1 MKYDAC
7 EPGDEGICQPNE
19 TSSILRMIFNSGRNE
34 RWGDFIISEV
44 EDILRKISLSQPLEL
59 ITDCRSEV
67 QKSLEMLGP
76 VIRSYGS
83 GQDRFERFVE
93 HVSKTFELADMV
105 SKSSRVVEE
114 CSKIDVEHLR
124 DLIRSHEECHRTKAM
139 LDSELSGL
147 NQEFEVLRANEEDVI
162 KA

>member
-1 MKYDAC
+1 MC
-7 EPGDEGICQPNE
+7 PL
-19 TSSILRMIFNSGRNE
+19 SWSV
-34 RWGDFIISEV
+34 FIISEV
-44 EDILRKISLSQPLEL
+44 EDILLKISLSQPLKL
-59 ITDCRSEV
+59 ITDCRGEV

-83 GQDRFERFVE
+83 GQDRFERFVKN
-93 HVSKTFELADMV
+93 VSKTFELADMV

-147 NQEFEVLRANEEDVI
+147 NQEFEVLRAREEHII
-162 KA
+162 KAEQQAQQLR